1 MFHAVRRAA
10 GRAGSASS
18 HRFEQVAE
26 VLLRGGHVDREA
38 ERLCRID
45 VLAAVV
51 DEERLGGFQTARG
64 DHFPENRLGGL
75 QLVHPVGEVNG
86 VEIVLH
92 VVPVGREHAPDELHR
107 GRVVVREHVGP
118 DTPAAERLD
127 LAEFRDGD
135 RHQKLPV
142 GPRDPFVRDVGR
154 TREAAHLLARLV
166 EGDVAVFEAA
176 DHLGGVVGVDE
187 FRHGVHAERAER
199 RDAAIQVE
207 VHEDAPEVEY
217 YVFDLFHGFRS
228 RSGRVRRHKDTKF
241 CVPALRSFSADGIL
255 PAQDAFF
262 RRGRMRKAMPGR
274 ERVSVVMRVDGNTCR
289 IYGEARS
296 RSDIAGRRRPDG
308 RRTGRR
314 YALRR
319 GLVPVRATFGTAS

>member
-1 MFHAVRRAA
+1 M
-10 GRAGSASS
+10 
-18 HRFEQVAE
+18 AE

-45 VLAAVV
+45 VPAAVV
-51 DEERLGGFQTARG
+51 DEERFGGFQTARG

-166 EGDVAVFEAA
+166 EGNVAVFEAA
-176 DHLGGVVGVDE
+176 E
-187 FRHGVHAERAER
+187 FFLPCRETAV
-199 RDAAIQVE
+199 
-207 VHEDAPEVEY
+207 
-217 YVFDLFHGFRS
+217 
-228 RSGRVRRHKDTKF
+228 
-241 CVPALRSFSADGIL
+241 SFQWNEL
-255 PAQDAFF
+255 PTSIHV
-262 RRGRMRKAMPGR
+262 RGRPRGR
-274 ERVSVVMRVDGNTCR
+274 
-289 IYGEARS
+289 I
-296 RSDIAGRRRPDG
+296 
-308 RRTGRR
+308 
-314 YALRR
+314 LR
-319 GLVPVRATFGTAS
+319 F

>member
-1 MFHAVRRAA
+1 M
-10 GRAGSASS
+10 
-18 HRFEQVAE
+18 
-26 VLLRGGHVDREA
+26 
-38 ERLCRID
+38 
-45 VLAAVV
+45 
-51 DEERLGGFQTARG
+51 
-64 DHFPENRLGGL
+64 
-75 QLVHPVGEVNG
+75 HPVGEVNG

-187 FRHGVHAERAER
+187 LRHGVHAERAER

-262 RRGRMRKAMPGR
+262 RRGAHAEGDARKGAG
-274 ERVSVVMRVDGNTCR
+274 VCR
-289 IYGEARS
+289 DAGGWEHLPHIRGGEESIGHCGAS
-296 RSDIAGRRRPDG
+296 AAGRAEDRPE
-308 RRTGRR
+308 
-314 YALRR
+314 
-319 GLVPVRATFGTAS
+319 VWPS